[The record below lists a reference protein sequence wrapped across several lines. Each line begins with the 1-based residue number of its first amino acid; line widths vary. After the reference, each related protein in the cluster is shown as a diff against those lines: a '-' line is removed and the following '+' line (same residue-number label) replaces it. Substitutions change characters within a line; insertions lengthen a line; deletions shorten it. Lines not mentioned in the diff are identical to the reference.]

1 MKNLKVKPAFI
12 ISYPEKI
19 AVVLILSDKTAWKMS
34 FFLYS
39 WSTLAIFFKI
49 IPENPLTQSL
59 VKARKFWKYD
69 IQCLLQILRLHLFL

>member
-1 MKNLKVKPAFI
+1 MKNLKVNPAFI

-39 WSTLAIFFKI
+39 WSSLAIFFKI
-49 IPENPLTQSL
+49 IPENPLTQS
-59 VKARKFWKYD
+59 
-69 IQCLLQILRLHLFL
+69 